1 MHNLTDAEQD
11 ALDAVLDRSRAML
24 TEPDDLHTAV
34 QTMLHQL
41 EDVPQGHRARTGRR
55 RRVASVFALSALLV
69 GVGVSAAAA
78 SGLWSWWADDP
89 DLSYEFTLP
98 SGASCEVR
106 YGLMSTDPG
115 AAPVDSANLDAG
127 LAEWLTTSDV
137 LSLADVGG
145 AVTAFE
151 TGEVEFFA
159 LRVDDDGTMTKE
171 AVRLDENLDTD
182 KFYASAVEYAVA
194 EVINMEVAARDLP
207 GIAYGTESVC
217 GGVIQ

>member
-1 MHNLTDAEQD
+1 MDNLTDAEQD

-24 TEPDDLHTAV
+24 TEPDDLQTEV

-41 EDVPQGHRARTGRR
+41 EDLPQGHRARTGGR
-55 RRVASVFALSALLV
+55 RRVVSIFALSALLV
-69 GVGVSAAAA
+69 GGGVSAAAA

-106 YGLMSTDPG
+106 YGLMSTEPG
-115 AAPVDSANLDAG
+115 TAPVDSTNLDAG
-127 LAEWLTTSDV
+127 LAEWLTTNDV
-137 LSLADVGG
+137 LSLADVSG
-145 AVTAFE
+145 AVTALE
-151 TGEVEFFA
+151 TGEVEFFTVH
-159 LRVDDDGTMTKE
+159 LDDDGTVTKE
-171 AVRLDENLDTD
+171 AVRPDESLDAD
-182 KFYASAVEYAVA
+182 KFYATAVEYAVA
-194 EVINMEVAARDLP
+194 EVISVEVAARDLP